1 MKDELIAIVANTLG
15 IDVKNVP
22 YDSTLMSIGL
32 HSLALMSIAEQ
43 LTKKYD
49 KNIKFSLLMK
59 NPTIKSWESLID
71 KLD

>member
-22 YDSTLMSIGL
+22 YDSNLISIGL

-49 KNIKFSLLMK
+49 KN
-59 NPTIKSWESLID
+59 PTIKSWESLID

>member
-22 YDSTLMSIGL
+22 YDSNLISIGL

-43 LTKKYD
+43 LT
-49 KNIKFSLLMK
+49 IS
-59 NPTIKSWESLID
+59 IC
-71 KLD
+71 

>member
-22 YDSTLMSIGL
+22 YDSNLISIGL

-49 KNIKFSLLMK
+49 KNIKFFIV
-59 NPTIKSWESLID
+59 NEKSNHKKLGKSYLIN
-71 KLD
+71 